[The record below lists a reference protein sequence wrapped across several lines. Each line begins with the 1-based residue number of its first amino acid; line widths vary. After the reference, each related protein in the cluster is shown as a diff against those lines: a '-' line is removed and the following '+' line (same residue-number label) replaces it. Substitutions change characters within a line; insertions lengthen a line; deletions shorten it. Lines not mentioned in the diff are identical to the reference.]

1 MRADKQHYLKKE
13 RLRAAFQAIDLDG
26 SGTIDAAELKH
37 LVGAEQDLTQVLA
50 EIGKG
55 VDDVITLEE
64 FEAILVKKSVMSNLR
79 RPPRAGAQRK
89 AGRCLAVPRQLAAV
103 QIVAL
108 AAPMVS
114 KPASYWGR
122 ARYRRHRIRLWCL
135 HTDEEHSRRF
145 VYWVHSH
152 RLAD

>member
-1 MRADKQHYLKKE
+1 LRADKQHYLKKE

-79 RPPRAGAQRK
+79 RP
-89 AGRCLAVPRQLAAV
+89 
-103 QIVAL
+103 
-108 AAPMVS
+108 
-114 KPASYWGR
+114 
-122 ARYRRHRIRLWCL
+122 
-135 HTDEEHSRRF
+135 
-145 VYWVHSH
+145 
-152 RLAD
+152 RLAQGLNEKLVVA

>member
-108 AAPMVS
+108 AAPMVGPS
-114 KPASYWGR
+114 QPATGAAPAIVFIVSVFGVCTLTR
-122 ARYRRHRIRLWCL
+122 STRDDSSIGFTVIA
-135 HTDEEHSRRF
+135 
-145 VYWVHSH
+145 
-152 RLAD
+152 